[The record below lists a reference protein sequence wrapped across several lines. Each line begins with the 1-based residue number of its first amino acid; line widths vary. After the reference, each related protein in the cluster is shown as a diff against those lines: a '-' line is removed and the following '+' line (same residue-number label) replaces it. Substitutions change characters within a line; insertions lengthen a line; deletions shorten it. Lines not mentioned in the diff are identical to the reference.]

1 MVFFRAENL
10 KEALSIIQSMFGI
23 TWVEL
28 PYKFYSRLKSTFAQ
42 IDGTNETL
50 FMIILACIVV
60 LSFKNG
66 LERMRGLQ
74 PNWLNVFVVILLLY
88 FALSKLIAIPYAEF
102 IYFNF

>member
-1 MVFFRAENL
+1 
-10 KEALSIIQSMFGI
+10 
-23 TWVEL
+23 L